1 MSKHL
6 CSMCY
11 HRNLGTARYGSF
23 SVTWHAA
30 LCQKEGWYLFKHLQW
45 SSERAESHWT
55 QFNGSSLP
63 FLSPWVFVTS
73 GPRRGNAYLVAE
85 IYISVSRKKQ
95 RHHVHVAILR
105 GKMDRGNTLP
115 GYSVGIST
123 VFQQCSRYVHLVF
136 LGSYVQWRIAVL
148 WTESTSLQATH

>member
-1 MSKHL
+1 MSKRL

-11 HRNLGTARYGSF
+11 HRNLGTARHGSF
-23 SVTWHAA
+23 NVTWRAA
-30 LCQKEGWYLFKHLQW
+30 LCQKEGWCVFKHLQW
-45 SSERAESHWT
+45 FSECAESHWT
-55 QFNGSSLP
+55 QFNGSPLP
-63 FLSPWVFVTS
+63 FSSPWVFVTS
-73 GPRRGNAYLVAE
+73 APSRGNAYLVAE

-95 RHHVHVAILR
+95 RHHVHVAVLR